1 MNISSETESRD
12 GRPIKVTLKW
22 SVNGENKNLVFKYDI
37 SYRFSDKIGMLFVEV
52 YELNLIQVYDSQ
64 AILQNEYEIPK
75 LEGYQYRG
83 LNINKNSKTG
93 ISLLYFPVHKNVG
106 NEWKDIEQYEFI
118 DNESIIGK
126 KLGLYR

>member
-12 GRPIKVTLKW
+12 GRPFKVTLKW
-22 SVNGENKNLVFKYDI
+22 SVNGEDKNLVFKYDI

-52 YELNLIQVYDSQ
+52 YELNLIKVYDSQ
-64 AILQNEYEIPK
+64 ANLQNEYEIPK

-93 ISLLYFPVHKNVG
+93 IALLYFPVQKNVG